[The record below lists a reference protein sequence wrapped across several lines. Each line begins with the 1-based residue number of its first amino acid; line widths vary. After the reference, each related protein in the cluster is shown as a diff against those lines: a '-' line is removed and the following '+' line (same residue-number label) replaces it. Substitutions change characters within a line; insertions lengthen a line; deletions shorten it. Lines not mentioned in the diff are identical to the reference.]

1 MLFLLLWNK
10 NQKKIHPKNIVWTLI
25 PKVIKQVN
33 DKYHIQLYQYLKNIK
48 LMNKF
53 DTNYQKTFANFYMR
67 ILKYFFTFKHYV
79 GGSREQGQATTRRSV
94 HGVLCATIEWQQW
107 WYHHSGPVT
116 DLHVFQRPS
125 TVRREPKCFSD
136 PHSLP

>member
-53 DTNYQKTFANFYMR
+53 DTNYQKTFAKFYMR
-67 ILKYFFTFKHYV
+67 IFKYFFTF
-79 GGSREQGQATTRRSV
+79 
-94 HGVLCATIEWQQW
+94 
-107 WYHHSGPVT
+107 
-116 DLHVFQRPS
+116 
-125 TVRREPKCFSD
+125 
-136 PHSLP
+136 